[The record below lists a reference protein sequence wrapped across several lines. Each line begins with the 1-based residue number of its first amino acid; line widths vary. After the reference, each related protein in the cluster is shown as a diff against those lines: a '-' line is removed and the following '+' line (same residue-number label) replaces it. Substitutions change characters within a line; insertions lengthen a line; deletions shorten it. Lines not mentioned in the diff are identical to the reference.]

1 VTLAIQQGSNGNLP
15 LFLHV
20 LGATMAFGAILALVV
35 LGFAARRAETE
46 RALWLRRLAFRI
58 GLFVLLPTWIL
69 MRVGAQWIDGKE
81 YPHGHEPGWVG
92 VGFLVSDFGALI
104 VLALLIL
111 SWFGSRRYESRAG
124 AVVPWL
130 AALYAVALGVAWFA
144 MSAKPGG
151 GG

>member
-1 VTLAIQQGSNGNLP
+1 MTLGIQQGPSGNLP

-20 LGATMAFGAILALVV
+20 LGATMAFGAILTLVI

-46 RALWLRRLAFRI
+46 RALWLRRLIFRI
-58 GLFVLLPTWIL
+58 GLFVLLPTWLL
-69 MRVGAQWIDGKE
+69 MRIAAQWIDSKE

-92 VGFLVSDFGALI
+92 VGFIVSDAGALI

-111 SWFGSRRYESRAG
+111 SWFGSRRSESRAG

-130 AALYAVALGVAWFA
+130 AAVYGVALGVAWFA
-144 MSAKPGG
+144 MSAKPGS
-151 GG
+151 